1 MISYIAKLF
10 QQIWSHIRERPFRHC
25 PKCGGRLES
34 AFDPSE
40 DRKFYICTQCYK
52 EWIL

>member
-1 MISYIAKLF
+1 MRIVKWF
-10 QQIWSHIRERPFRHC
+10 TGIWKRLRELTYPHC

-40 DRKFYICTQCYK
+40 DRKFYLCTQCYK